1 MCGFIGS
8 VTDRQISENLLE
20 SCNKRIECRGPDER
34 IVKNNK
40 KFGTNEKFHNFIFN
54 RLSIIDLSK
63 QASQPMMSE
72 EFNTLIMFNGEIYN
86 HRELRKNL
94 ESYKIN
100 FKSSH
105 SDSEMLLNGLSYHGL
120 DFLKDINGQ
129 FSIFFQ
135 NIEKNEYFLIRDRAG
150 QKPLYYSYNNHQLF
164 FGSDLKSVSN
174 LSNNLSI
181 NNEELVNY
189 LNFGTT
195 INPNTFFKNVQAV
208 LPGECVKFSF
218 NSDKQIKKDSFKYWE
233 LSNFLDEKDFE
244 EEEFINLFE
253 DSVWKRL
260 ESDVPVSSFVSGGLD
275 STAVIKALSKKNNNL
290 NTFSM
295 VTDSKSFDESVYMK
309 QVVDKYKTNH
319 SIEVINSKINFEEI
333 KSLVLSFDDI
343 IYDPSII
350 PTYMLSKNISKNY
363 KVALSGDGGDE
374 LLSGYE
380 HYENFIS
387 NKNIPSSLT
396 NALYSFYPGYF
407 GSANKILKNSSDWK
421 SAFSSYYSDRKLL
434 GLLRINEFES
444 FEEIFLRSKEKNWKS
459 LMLTDHKFFLNEMM
473 LKKIDRSSMLN
484 SLEIR
489 SPFMDHRLF
498 EYVASHSRIDL
509 ERKFTPKKIIKNYLS
524 RDFNNQF
531 LNRKKMGFSIDIT
544 NLVAKN
550 KSEIYETILESELS
564 KLYDLKFINNLL
576 FINTRFNALRVWKLY
591 CISLYL
597 NNDKLNI

>member
-8 VTDRQISENLLE
+8 VTNGLISENFLE
-20 SCNKRIECRGPDER
+20 SCNKRIECRGPDEK
-34 IVKNNK
+34 IVLTNK
-40 KFGTNEKFHNFIFN
+40 TFGRNEQFHNFIFN

-63 QASQPMMSE
+63 NASQPMVSDQ
-72 EFNTLIMFNGEIYN
+72 FNTLIMFNGEIYN

-94 ESYKIN
+94 ESYKVN

-105 SDSEMLLNGLSYHGL
+105 SDTETLLNGLSYLGF
-120 DFLKDINGQ
+120 DFLNDVNGQ

-150 QKPLYYSYNNHQLF
+150 QKPLYYSYSNDQLF

-174 LSNNLSI
+174 LSNNFSI
-181 NNEELVNY
+181 NNDQLVNY

-195 INPNTFFKNVQAV
+195 INPNTFFENVQAV
-208 LPGECVKFSF
+208 LPGECIKFSF
-218 NSDKQIKKDSFKYWE
+218 NSDQQIIKDGFKYWE
-233 LSNFLDEKDFE
+233 LSKFLDEKRFKD
-244 EEEFINLFE
+244 EEFINLFE

-260 ESDVPVSSFVSGGLD
+260 ESDVPISSFVSGGLD
-275 STAVIKALSKKNNNL
+275 STAVVKALSKKSKNL

-295 VTDSKSFDESVYMK
+295 VTDSKNYDETDYMK
-309 QVVDKYKTNH
+309 QVVDKYKTKH
-319 SIEVINSKINFEEI
+319 SIEVINSSVNFEEI
-333 KSLVLSFDDI
+333 KSIVLSFDDI

-350 PTYMLSKNISKNY
+350 PTYILSKNISKNY

-380 HYENFIS
+380 HYRNFTS
-387 NKNIPSSLT
+387 NKNFHSKFS

-407 GSANKILKNSSDWK
+407 GSGNNILKNSSDWK

-434 GLLRINEFES
+434 GLLSIDNFES
-444 FEEIFLRSKEKNWKS
+444 FEEIFLGNKEKNWKS

-498 EYVASHSRIDL
+498 EYVASHTRTDSNY
-509 ERKFTPKKIIKNYLS
+509 KFSPKKIIKDYLS
-524 RDFNNQF
+524 EDFNNQF
-531 LNRKKMGFSIDIT
+531 LERKKMGFSIDIV
-544 NLVAKN
+544 NLIEKN
-550 KSEIYETILESELS
+550 RSEIYETIFDSELR
-564 KLYDLKFINNLL
+564 KLYDLKFINNWL
-576 FINTRFNALRVWKLY
+576 FINTRFNALRIWKLY

-597 NNDKLNI
+597 NSDK

>member
-8 VTDRQISENLLE
+8 VTNERISENLLE
-20 SCNKRIECRGPDER
+20 SCNKRIECRGPDEK
-34 IVKNNK
+34 IVLNNK
-40 KFGTNEKFHNFIFN
+40 TFGRNEPFHNFIFN

-63 QASQPMMSE
+63 KASQPMVSDQ
-72 EFNTLIMFNGEIYN
+72 FNTLIMFNGEIYN

-105 SDSEMLLNGLSYHGL
+105 SDTETLLNGLSYLGF
-120 DFLKDINGQ
+120 DFLNDVNGQ

-150 QKPLYYSYNNHQLF
+150 QKPLYYSYNNDQLF
-164 FGSDLKSVSN
+164 FGSDLKSVSK
-174 LSNNLSI
+174 LSNNFSI
-181 NNEELVNY
+181 NNDQIVNY

-195 INPNTFFKNVQAV
+195 INPNTFFENVQAV
-208 LPGECVKFSF
+208 LPGECIKFSF
-218 NSDKQIKKDSFKYWE
+218 NSNQQIIKNGFKYWE
-233 LSNFLDEKDFE
+233 LSKFLDEKRFKD
-244 EEEFINLFE
+244 EEFISLFE

-275 STAVIKALSKKNNNL
+275 STAVVKALSKKSNNL

-295 VTDSKSFDESVYMK
+295 VTDSKIYDETDYMK
-309 QVVDKYKTNH
+309 QVVDKYKTKH
-319 SIEVINSKINFEEI
+319 SIEVINSSVNFEEI
-333 KSLVLSFDDI
+333 KSIVLSFDDI

-350 PTYMLSKNISKNY
+350 PTYILSKNISKNY

-380 HYENFIS
+380 HYKNFTS
-387 NKNIPSSLT
+387 NKNFPSKFS
-396 NALYSFYPGYF
+396 NALFSVYPGYF
-407 GSANKILKNSSDWK
+407 GSGNSILKNSSEWK

-434 GLLRINEFES
+434 GLLRIDDFES
-444 FEEIFLRSKEKNWKS
+444 FEEIFLENKEKNWKS

-498 EYVASHSRIDL
+498 EYVASHTRADSNY
-509 ERKFTPKKIIKNYLS
+509 KFSPKKIIKDYLS
-524 RDFNNQF
+524 EDFNIQF
-531 LNRKKMGFSIDIT
+531 LERKKMGFSIDIVG
-544 NLVAKN
+544 LIEKN
-550 KSEIYETILESELS
+550 KSEIYETILNSELS
-564 KLYDLKFINNLL
+564 KLYDLKFINNWL
-576 FINTRFNALRVWKLY
+576 FVNTRFNALRIWKLY

-597 NNDKLNI
+597 NSDK

>member
-8 VTDRQISENLLE
+8 VTNERISENFLE
-20 SCNKRIECRGPDER
+20 SCNKRIECRGPDEK
-34 IVKNNK
+34 IVLNNK
-40 KFGTNEKFHNFIFN
+40 TFGRNEQFHNFIFN

-63 QASQPMMSE
+63 NASQPMVSDQ
-72 EFNTLIMFNGEIYN
+72 FNTLIMFNGEIYN

-94 ESYKIN
+94 ESYKVN

-105 SDSEMLLNGLSYHGL
+105 SDTETLLNGLSYLGF
-120 DFLKDINGQ
+120 DFLNDVNGQ

-150 QKPLYYSYNNHQLF
+150 QKPLYYSYSNDQLF

-174 LSNNLSI
+174 LSNNFSI
-181 NNEELVNY
+181 NNDQLVNY

-195 INPNTFFKNVQAV
+195 INPNTFFENVQAV
-208 LPGECVKFSF
+208 LPGECIKFSF
-218 NSDKQIKKDSFKYWE
+218 NSDQQIIKDGFKYWE
-233 LSNFLDEKDFE
+233 LSKFLDEKRFKD
-244 EEEFINLFE
+244 EEFINLFE

-260 ESDVPVSSFVSGGLD
+260 ESDVPISSFVSGGLD
-275 STAVIKALSKKNNNL
+275 STAVVKALSKKSNNL

-295 VTDSKSFDESVYMK
+295 VTDSKIYDETDYMK
-309 QVVDKYKTNH
+309 QVVDKYKTKH
-319 SIEVINSKINFEEI
+319 SIEVINSSVNFEEI
-333 KSLVLSFDDI
+333 KSIVLSFDDI

-350 PTYMLSKNISKNY
+350 PTYILSKNISKNY

-380 HYENFIS
+380 HYRNFTS
-387 NKNIPSSLT
+387 NRNFHSKFS

-407 GSANKILKNSSDWK
+407 GSGNNILKNSSDWK
-421 SAFSSYYSDRKLL
+421 SAFSSYYCDRKLL
-434 GLLRINEFES
+434 GLLSIDNFES
-444 FEEIFLRSKEKNWKS
+444 FEEIFLGNKEKNWKS

-489 SPFMDHRLF
+489 SPFLDHRLF
-498 EYVASHSRIDL
+498 EYVASHTRTDSNY
-509 ERKFTPKKIIKNYLS
+509 KFSAKKIIKDYLS
-524 RDFNNQF
+524 EDFNNQF
-531 LNRKKMGFSIDIT
+531 LERKKMGFSIDIV
-544 NLVAKN
+544 NLIEKN
-550 KSEIYETILESELS
+550 KSEIYETILDSELS
-564 KLYDLKFINNLL
+564 NLYDLKFINNWL
-576 FINTRFNALRVWKLY
+576 FINTRFNSLRIWKLY

-597 NNDKLNI
+597 NSDK

>member
-8 VTDRQISENLLE
+8 VTNGLISENFLE
-20 SCNKRIECRGPDER
+20 SCNKRIECRGPDEK
-34 IVKNNK
+34 IVLNNK
-40 KFGTNEKFHNFIFN
+40 TFGRNEQFHNFIFN

-63 QASQPMMSE
+63 KASQPMVSDQ
-72 EFNTLIMFNGEIYN
+72 FNTLIMFNGEIYN

-105 SDSEMLLNGLSYHGL
+105 SDTETLLNGLSYLGF
-120 DFLKDINGQ
+120 DFLNDVNGQ

-150 QKPLYYSYNNHQLF
+150 QKPLYYSYNNDQLI

-174 LSNNLSI
+174 LSNNSSI
-181 NNEELVNY
+181 NNDQLVNY

-195 INPNTFFKNVQAV
+195 INPNTFFENVQAV
-208 LPGECVKFSF
+208 LPGECIKFSF
-218 NSDKQIKKDSFKYWE
+218 NSNKQIIKDGFNYWE
-233 LSNFLDEKDFE
+233 LSKFLDEKPFKD
-244 EEEFINLFE
+244 EEFISLFE

-260 ESDVPVSSFVSGGLD
+260 ESDVPISSFVSGGLD
-275 STAVIKALSKKNNNL
+275 STAVVKALSKKSKNL

-295 VTDSKSFDESVYMK
+295 VTDSKNYDETNYMK
-309 QVVDKYKTNH
+309 QVVDKYKTKH
-319 SIEVINSKINFEEI
+319 SIEVINSSVNFEEI
-333 KSLVLSFDDI
+333 KSIVLSFDDI

-350 PTYMLSKNISKNY
+350 PTYILSKNISKNY

-380 HYENFIS
+380 HYRNFTS
-387 NKNIPSSLT
+387 NKNFHSKFS

-407 GSANKILKNSSDWK
+407 GSGNNILKNSSDWK

-434 GLLRINEFES
+434 GLLSIDNFES
-444 FEEIFLRSKEKNWKS
+444 FEEIFLGNKEKNWKS

-498 EYVASHSRIDL
+498 EYVASHTRTDSNY
-509 ERKFTPKKIIKNYLS
+509 KFSPKKIIKDYLS
-524 RDFNNQF
+524 EDFNNQF
-531 LNRKKMGFSIDIT
+531 LERKKMGFSIDIV
-544 NLVAKN
+544 NLIEKN
-550 KSEIYETILESELS
+550 RSEIYETIFDSELR
-564 KLYDLKFINNLL
+564 KLYDLKFINNWL
-576 FINTRFNALRVWKLY
+576 FINTRFNALRIWKLY

-597 NNDKLNI
+597 NSDK

>member
-8 VTDRQISENLLE
+8 VTNERISENLLE
-20 SCNKRIECRGPDER
+20 SCNKRIECRGPDEK
-34 IVKNNK
+34 IVLNNK
-40 KFGTNEKFHNFIFN
+40 TFGRNEPFHNFIFN

-63 QASQPMMSE
+63 KASQPMVSDQ
-72 EFNTLIMFNGEIYN
+72 FNTLIMFNGEIYN

-105 SDSEMLLNGLSYHGL
+105 SDTETLLNGLSYLGF
-120 DFLKDINGQ
+120 DFLNDVNGQ

-150 QKPLYYSYNNHQLF
+150 QKPLYYSYNNDQLF
-164 FGSDLKSVSN
+164 FGSDLKSVSK
-174 LSNNLSI
+174 LSNNFSI
-181 NNEELVNY
+181 NNDQIVNY

-195 INPNTFFKNVQAV
+195 INPNTFFENVQAV
-208 LPGECVKFSF
+208 LPGECIKFSF
-218 NSDKQIKKDSFKYWE
+218 NSNQQIIKNGFKYWE
-233 LSNFLDEKDFE
+233 LSKFLDEKRFKD
-244 EEEFINLFE
+244 EEFISLFE

-275 STAVIKALSKKNNNL
+275 STAVVKALSKKSNNL
-290 NTFSM
+290 NTFSV
-295 VTDSKSFDESVYMK
+295 VTDSKIYDETDYMK
-309 QVVDKYKTNH
+309 QVVDKYKTKH
-319 SIEVINSKINFEEI
+319 SIEVINSSVNFEEI
-333 KSLVLSFDDI
+333 KSIVLSFDDI

-350 PTYMLSKNISKNY
+350 PTYILSKNISKNY

-380 HYENFIS
+380 HYKNFTS
-387 NKNIPSSLT
+387 NKNFPSKFS
-396 NALYSFYPGYF
+396 NALFSVYPGYF
-407 GSANKILKNSSDWK
+407 GSGNSILKNSSEWK

-434 GLLRINEFES
+434 GLLRIDDFES
-444 FEEIFLRSKEKNWKS
+444 FEEIFLENKEKNWKS

-498 EYVASHSRIDL
+498 EYVASHTRADSNY
-509 ERKFTPKKIIKNYLS
+509 KFSPKKIIKDYLS
-524 RDFNNQF
+524 EDFNIQF
-531 LNRKKMGFSIDIT
+531 LERKKMGFSIDIVG
-544 NLVAKN
+544 LIEKN
-550 KSEIYETILESELS
+550 KSEIYETILNSELS
-564 KLYDLKFINNLL
+564 KLYDLKFINNWL
-576 FINTRFNALRVWKLY
+576 FVNTRFNALRIWKLY

-597 NNDKLNI
+597 NSDK

>member
-8 VTDRQISENLLE
+8 VTNERISENLLE
-20 SCNKRIECRGPDER
+20 SCNKRIECRGTDEK
-34 IVKNNK
+34 IFLNNK
-40 KFGTNEKFHNFIFN
+40 KFGRNEPFHNFIFN

-63 QASQPMMSE
+63 KASQPMVSDQ
-72 EFNTLIMFNGEIYN
+72 FNTLIMFNGEIYN

-105 SDSEMLLNGLSYHGL
+105 SDTETLLNGLSYLGF
-120 DFLKDINGQ
+120 DFLNDVNGQ

-150 QKPLYYSYNNHQLF
+150 QKPLYYSYNNDQLF
-164 FGSDLKSVSN
+164 FGSDLKSVSK
-174 LSNNLSI
+174 LSNNFSI
-181 NNEELVNY
+181 NNDQIVNY
-189 LNFGTT
+189 LNFGST
-195 INPNTFFKNVQAV
+195 INPNTFFENVQAV
-208 LPGECVKFSF
+208 LPGECIKFSF
-218 NSDKQIKKDSFKYWE
+218 NSNQQIIKDGFKYWE
-233 LSNFLDEKDFE
+233 LSKFLDEKRFKD
-244 EEEFINLFE
+244 EEFISLFE

-275 STAVIKALSKKNNNL
+275 STAVVKALSKKSNNL

-295 VTDSKSFDESVYMK
+295 VTDSKIYDETDYMK
-309 QVVDKYKTNH
+309 QVVDKYKTKH
-319 SIEVINSKINFEEI
+319 SIEVINSSVNFEEI
-333 KSLVLSFDDI
+333 KSIVLSFDDI

-350 PTYMLSKNISKNY
+350 PTYILSKNISKNY

-380 HYENFIS
+380 HYKNFTS
-387 NKNIPSSLT
+387 NKNFPSKFS
-396 NALYSFYPGYF
+396 NALFSVYPGYF
-407 GSANKILKNSSDWK
+407 GSGNSILKNSSEWK

-434 GLLRINEFES
+434 GLLRIDDFES
-444 FEEIFLRSKEKNWKS
+444 FEEIFLENKEKNWKS
-459 LMLTDHKFFLNEMM
+459 LMLTDHRFFLNEMM

-498 EYVASHSRIDL
+498 EYVASHTRADSNY
-509 ERKFTPKKIIKNYLS
+509 KFSPKKIIKDYLS
-524 RDFNNQF
+524 EDFNIEF
-531 LNRKKMGFSIDIT
+531 LERKKMGFSIDIVG
-544 NLVAKN
+544 LIDKN
-550 KSEIYETILESELS
+550 KSEIYETILDSELS
-564 KLYDLKFINNLL
+564 KLYDLKFINSWL
-576 FINTRFNALRVWKLY
+576 FVNTRFNALRIWKLY

-597 NNDKLNI
+597 DSDK

>member
-8 VTDRQISENLLE
+8 VTNERISENFLE
-20 SCNKRIECRGPDER
+20 SCNKRIECRGPDEK
-34 IVKNNK
+34 IVLNNK
-40 KFGTNEKFHNFIFN
+40 TFGRNEQFHNFIFN

-63 QASQPMMSE
+63 QASQPMISE
-72 EFNTLIMFNGEIYN
+72 EFNTLMMFNGEIYN

-94 ESYKIN
+94 ESYKVN

-105 SDSEMLLNGLSYHGL
+105 SDTETLLNGLSYLGF
-120 DFLKDINGQ
+120 DFLNDVNGQ

-150 QKPLYYSYNNHQLF
+150 QKPLYYSYSNDQLF

-174 LSNNLSI
+174 LSNNFSI
-181 NNEELVNY
+181 NNDQLVNY

-195 INPNTFFKNVQAV
+195 INPNTFFENVQAV
-208 LPGECVKFSF
+208 LPGECIKFSF
-218 NSDKQIKKDSFKYWE
+218 NSDQQIIKDGFKYWE
-233 LSNFLDEKDFE
+233 LSKFLDEKRFKD
-244 EEEFINLFE
+244 EEFINLFE

-260 ESDVPVSSFVSGGLD
+260 ESDVPISSFVSGGLD
-275 STAVIKALSKKNNNL
+275 STAVVKALSKKSNNL

-295 VTDSKSFDESVYMK
+295 VTDSKIYDETDYMK

-319 SIEVINSKINFEEI
+319 SIEIINSSINFEEI
-333 KSLVLSFDDI
+333 KSIVLSFDDI

-350 PTYMLSKNISKNY
+350 PTYILSKNISKNY

-380 HYENFIS
+380 HYKNFTS
-387 NKNIPSSLT
+387 NKNFPRKFL

-407 GSANKILKNSSDWK
+407 GSGNNILKNSSDWK
-421 SAFSSYYSDRKLL
+421 SAFSSYYCDRKLL
-434 GLLRINEFES
+434 GLLRIDDFES
-444 FEEIFLRSKEKNWKS
+444 FEEIFLGNKEKNWKS

-489 SPFMDHRLF
+489 SPFLDHRLF
-498 EYVASHSRIDL
+498 EYVASHTRTDSNY
-509 ERKFTPKKIIKNYLS
+509 KFSAKKIIKDYLS
-524 RDFNNQF
+524 EDFNNQF
-531 LNRKKMGFSIDIT
+531 LERKKMGFSIDIV
-544 NLVAKN
+544 NLIEKN
-550 KSEIYETILESELS
+550 KSEIYETILDSELS
-564 KLYDLKFINNLL
+564 NLYDLKFINNWL
-576 FINTRFNALRVWKLY
+576 FINTRFNSLRIWKLY

-597 NNDKLNI
+597 NSDK

>member
-8 VTDRQISENLLE
+8 ITNSQISEKLLE
-20 SCNKRIECRGPDER
+20 SCNERIECRGPDEKI
-34 IVKNNK
+34 IVKNK
-40 KFGTNEKFHNFIFN
+40 KFGNSEQFHNLIFN

-63 QASQPMMSE
+63 QASQPMISDQ
-72 EFNTLIMFNGEIYN
+72 FNTLMMFNGEIYN
-86 HRELRKNL
+86 HSDLRKKL
-94 ESYKIN
+94 ESFKVN

-105 SDSEMLLNGLSYHGL
+105 SDSETLLNGLSFFGI
-120 DFLKDINGQ
+120 DFLKDVNGQ
-129 FSIFFQ
+129 FSIFFH

-150 QKPLYYSYNNHQLF
+150 QKPLYYSYNNDQLF

-174 LSNNLSI
+174 LSNNISI
-181 NNEELVNY
+181 NNDELVNY

-195 INPNTFFKNVQAV
+195 INPNTFFENIQAV
-208 LPGECVKFSF
+208 LPGECIKFSF
-218 NSDKQIKKDSFKYWE
+218 NSKQQIIKNSFNYWE
-233 LSNFLDEKDFE
+233 LSQFLDEKDFKD
-244 EEEFINLFE
+244 EEFIGLFE

-275 STAVIKALSKKNNNL
+275 STAVVKALSKKRNNL

-295 VTDSKSFDESVYMK
+295 VTDSKNFDETEYMK

-319 SIEVINSKINFEEI
+319 SVEVINSNVSFEEI
-333 KSLVLSFDDI
+333 KSIVLSFDDI

-350 PTYMLSKNISKNY
+350 PTYLLSKNISKNY

-380 HYENFIS
+380 HYRNFTS
-387 NKNIPSSLT
+387 SKNIPTRISK
-396 NALYSFYPGYF
+396 ALYSFYPGHF
-407 GSANKILKNSSDWK
+407 GSGNNILKHSSDWK
-421 SAFSSYYSDRKLL
+421 SAFSSYYSDIKLIKML
-434 GLLRINEFES
+434 KIDNYRS
-444 FEEIFLRSKEKNWKS
+444 FEEIFLKNKENNWKS

-498 EYVASHSRIDL
+498 EYVASHTRTDSDYS
-509 ERKFTPKKIIKNYLS
+509 FSPKKIIKDYLS
-524 RDFNNQF
+524 QDFNDHF
-531 LNRKKMGFSIDIT
+531 LERKKMGFSIDIV
-544 NLVAKN
+544 NLVTNN
-550 KSEIYETILESELS
+550 KSEIYETILNSEIN
-564 KLYDLKFINNLL
+564 KLYNLKFIHKLSM
-576 FINTRFNALRVWKLY
+576 INTRFNALRIWKLY

-597 NNDKLNI
+597 DSEK

>member
-8 VTDRQISENLLE
+8 VTNERISENLLE
-20 SCNKRIECRGPDER
+20 SCNKRIECRGPDEK
-34 IVKNNK
+34 IVLNNNT
-40 KFGTNEKFHNFIFN
+40 FGRNEPFHNFIFN

-63 QASQPMMSE
+63 KASQPMVSDQ
-72 EFNTLIMFNGEIYN
+72 FNTLIMFNGEIYN

-105 SDSEMLLNGLSYHGL
+105 SDTETLLNGLSYLGF
-120 DFLKDINGQ
+120 DFLNDVNGQ

-150 QKPLYYSYNNHQLF
+150 QKPLYYSYNNDQLF
-164 FGSDLKSVSN
+164 FGSDLKSVSK
-174 LSNNLSI
+174 LSNNFSI
-181 NNEELVNY
+181 NNDQIVNY

-195 INPNTFFKNVQAV
+195 INPNTFFENVQAV
-208 LPGECVKFSF
+208 LPGECIKFSF
-218 NSDKQIKKDSFKYWE
+218 NSNQQIIKDGFKYWE
-233 LSNFLDEKDFE
+233 LSKFLDEKRFKD
-244 EEEFINLFE
+244 EEFISLFE

-260 ESDVPVSSFVSGGLD
+260 ESDVPISSFVSGGLD
-275 STAVIKALSKKNNNL
+275 STAVVKALSKKSNNL

-295 VTDSKSFDESVYMK
+295 VTDSKIYDETDYMK
-309 QVVDKYKTNH
+309 QVVDKYKTKH
-319 SIEVINSKINFEEI
+319 SIEVINSSVNFEEI
-333 KSLVLSFDDI
+333 KSIVLSFDDI

-350 PTYMLSKNISKNY
+350 PTYILSKNISKNY

-380 HYENFIS
+380 HYKNFTS
-387 NKNIPSSLT
+387 NKNFPSKFS
-396 NALYSFYPGYF
+396 NALFSVYPGYF
-407 GSANKILKNSSDWK
+407 GSGNSILKNSSEWK

-434 GLLRINEFES
+434 GLLRIDDFES
-444 FEEIFLRSKEKNWKS
+444 FEEIFLENKEKNWKS

-498 EYVASHSRIDL
+498 EYVASHTRADSNY
-509 ERKFTPKKIIKNYLS
+509 KFSPKKIIKDYLS
-524 RDFNNQF
+524 EDFNIQF
-531 LNRKKMGFSIDIT
+531 LERKKMGFSIDIVG
-544 NLVAKN
+544 LIEKN
-550 KSEIYETILESELS
+550 KSEIYETILNSELS
-564 KLYDLKFINNLL
+564 KLYDLKFINNWL
-576 FINTRFNALRVWKLY
+576 FVNTRFNALRIWKLY

-597 NNDKLNI
+597 NSDK

>member
-8 VTDRQISENLLE
+8 VTNERISENLLE
-20 SCNKRIECRGPDER
+20 SCNKRIECRGPDEK
-34 IVKNNK
+34 IVLNNNT
-40 KFGTNEKFHNFIFN
+40 FGRNEPFHNFIFN

-63 QASQPMMSE
+63 KASQPMVSDQ
-72 EFNTLIMFNGEIYN
+72 FNTLIMFNGEIYN

-105 SDSEMLLNGLSYHGL
+105 SDTETLLNGLSYLGF
-120 DFLKDINGQ
+120 DFLNDVNGQ

-150 QKPLYYSYNNHQLF
+150 QKPLYYSYNNDQLF
-164 FGSDLKSVSN
+164 FGSDLKSVSK
-174 LSNNLSI
+174 LSNNFSI
-181 NNEELVNY
+181 NNDQIVNY

-195 INPNTFFKNVQAV
+195 INPNTFFENVQAV
-208 LPGECVKFSF
+208 LPGECIKFSF
-218 NSDKQIKKDSFKYWE
+218 NSNQQIIKNGFKYWE
-233 LSNFLDEKDFE
+233 LSKFLDEKRFKD
-244 EEEFINLFE
+244 EEFISLFE

-275 STAVIKALSKKNNNL
+275 STAVVKALSKKSNNL

-295 VTDSKSFDESVYMK
+295 VTDSKIYDETDYMK
-309 QVVDKYKTNH
+309 QVVDKYKTKH
-319 SIEVINSKINFEEI
+319 SIEVINSSVNFEEI
-333 KSLVLSFDDI
+333 KSIVLSFDDI

-350 PTYMLSKNISKNY
+350 PTYILSKNISKNY

-380 HYENFIS
+380 HYKNFTS
-387 NKNIPSSLT
+387 NKNFPSKFS
-396 NALYSFYPGYF
+396 NALFSIYPGYF
-407 GSANKILKNSSDWK
+407 GSGNSILKNSSEWK

-434 GLLRINEFES
+434 GLLRIDDFES
-444 FEEIFLRSKEKNWKS
+444 FEEIFLENKEKNWKS

-498 EYVASHSRIDL
+498 EYVASHTRADSNY
-509 ERKFTPKKIIKNYLS
+509 KFSPKKIIKDYLS
-524 RDFNNQF
+524 EDFNIQF
-531 LNRKKMGFSIDIT
+531 LERKKMGFSIDIVG
-544 NLVAKN
+544 LIEKN
-550 KSEIYETILESELS
+550 KSEIYETILNSELS
-564 KLYDLKFINNLL
+564 KLYDLKFINNWL
-576 FINTRFNALRVWKLY
+576 FVNTRFNALRIWKLY

-597 NNDKLNI
+597 NSDK

>member
-8 VTDRQISENLLE
+8 VTNERISENFLE
-20 SCNKRIECRGPDER
+20 SCNKRIECRGPDEK
-34 IVKNNK
+34 IVLNNK
-40 KFGTNEKFHNFIFN
+40 TFGRNEQFHNFIFN

-63 QASQPMMSE
+63 KASQPMVSDQ
-72 EFNTLIMFNGEIYN
+72 FNTLIMFNGEIYN

-94 ESYKIN
+94 ESYKVN

-105 SDSEMLLNGLSYHGL
+105 SDTETLLNGLSYLGF
-120 DFLKDINGQ
+120 DFLNDVNGQ

-150 QKPLYYSYNNHQLF
+150 QKPLYYSYSNDQLF

-174 LSNNLSI
+174 LSNNFSI
-181 NNEELVNY
+181 NNDQLVNY

-195 INPNTFFKNVQAV
+195 INPNTFFENVQAV
-208 LPGECVKFSF
+208 LPGECIKFSF
-218 NSDKQIKKDSFKYWE
+218 NSDQQIIKDGFKYWE
-233 LSNFLDEKDFE
+233 LSKFLDEKRFKD
-244 EEEFINLFE
+244 EEFINLFE

-260 ESDVPVSSFVSGGLD
+260 ESDVPISSFVSGGLD
-275 STAVIKALSKKNNNL
+275 STAVVKALSKKSNNL

-295 VTDSKSFDESVYMK
+295 VTDSKIYDETDYMK
-309 QVVDKYKTNH
+309 QVVDKYKTKH
-319 SIEVINSKINFEEI
+319 SIEIINSSINFEEI
-333 KSLVLSFDDI
+333 KSIVLSFDDI

-350 PTYMLSKNISKNY
+350 PTYILSKNISKNY

-380 HYENFIS
+380 HYKNFTS
-387 NKNIPSSLT
+387 NKNFPSKFL

-407 GSANKILKNSSDWK
+407 GSGNNILKNSSDWK
-421 SAFSSYYSDRKLL
+421 SAFSSYYCDRKLL
-434 GLLRINEFES
+434 GLLRIDDFES
-444 FEEIFLRSKEKNWKS
+444 FEEIFLGNKEKNWKS

-489 SPFMDHRLF
+489 SPFLDHRLF
-498 EYVASHSRIDL
+498 EYVASHTRTDSNY
-509 ERKFTPKKIIKNYLS
+509 KFSAKKIIKDYLS
-524 RDFNNQF
+524 EDFNNQF
-531 LNRKKMGFSIDIT
+531 LERKKMGFSIDIV
-544 NLVAKN
+544 NLIEKN
-550 KSEIYETILESELS
+550 KSEIYETILDSELS
-564 KLYDLKFINNLL
+564 NLYDLKFINNWL
-576 FINTRFNALRVWKLY
+576 FINTRFNSLRIWKLY

-597 NNDKLNI
+597 NSDK

>member
-8 VTDRQISENLLE
+8 VTNERISENLLE
-20 SCNKRIECRGPDER
+20 SCNKRIECRGPDEK
-34 IVKNNK
+34 IVLNNK
-40 KFGTNEKFHNFIFN
+40 TFGRNEPFHNFIFN

-63 QASQPMMSE
+63 KASQPMVSDQ
-72 EFNTLIMFNGEIYN
+72 FNTLIMFNGEIYN

-105 SDSEMLLNGLSYHGL
+105 SDTETLLNGLSYLGF
-120 DFLKDINGQ
+120 DFLNDVNGQ

-150 QKPLYYSYNNHQLF
+150 QKPLYYSYNNDQLF
-164 FGSDLKSVSN
+164 FGSDLKSVSK
-174 LSNNLSI
+174 LSNNFSI
-181 NNEELVNY
+181 NNDQIVNY

-195 INPNTFFKNVQAV
+195 INPNTFFENVQAV
-208 LPGECVKFSF
+208 LPGECIKFSF
-218 NSDKQIKKDSFKYWE
+218 NSNQQFIKDGFKYWE
-233 LSNFLDEKDFE
+233 LSKFLDEKRFKD
-244 EEEFINLFE
+244 EEFISLFE

-275 STAVIKALSKKNNNL
+275 STAVVKALSKKSNNL

-295 VTDSKSFDESVYMK
+295 VTDSKIYDETDYMK
-309 QVVDKYKTNH
+309 QVVDKYKTKH
-319 SIEVINSKINFEEI
+319 SIEVINSSVNFEEI
-333 KSLVLSFDDI
+333 KSIVLSFDDI

-350 PTYMLSKNISKNY
+350 PTYILSKNISKNY

-380 HYENFIS
+380 HYKNFTS
-387 NKNIPSSLT
+387 NKNFPSKFSNSLF
-396 NALYSFYPGYF
+396 SVYPGYF
-407 GSANKILKNSSDWK
+407 GSGNSILKNSSEWK

-434 GLLRINEFES
+434 GLLRIDDFES
-444 FEEIFLRSKEKNWKS
+444 FEEIFLENKEKNWKS

-498 EYVASHSRIDL
+498 EYVASHTRADSNY
-509 ERKFTPKKIIKNYLS
+509 KFSPKKIIKDYLS
-524 RDFNNQF
+524 EDFNIQF
-531 LNRKKMGFSIDIT
+531 LERKKMGFSIDIVG
-544 NLVAKN
+544 LIEKN
-550 KSEIYETILESELS
+550 KSEIYETILNSELS
-564 KLYDLKFINNLL
+564 KLYDLKFINNWL
-576 FINTRFNALRVWKLY
+576 FVNTRFNALRIWKLY

-597 NNDKLNI
+597 NSDK

>member
-8 VTDRQISENLLE
+8 VTNERISENLLE
-20 SCNKRIECRGPDER
+20 SCNKRIECRGPDEK
-34 IVKNNK
+34 IVLNNK
-40 KFGTNEKFHNFIFN
+40 TFGRNEPFHNFIFN

-63 QASQPMMSE
+63 KASQPMVSDQ
-72 EFNTLIMFNGEIYN
+72 FNTLIMFNGEIYN

-105 SDSEMLLNGLSYHGL
+105 SDTETLLNGLSYLGF
-120 DFLKDINGQ
+120 DFLNDVNGQ

-150 QKPLYYSYNNHQLF
+150 QKPLYYSYNNDQLF
-164 FGSDLKSVSN
+164 FGSDLKSVSK
-174 LSNNLSI
+174 LSNNFSI
-181 NNEELVNY
+181 NNDQIVNY

-195 INPNTFFKNVQAV
+195 INPNTFFENVQAV
-208 LPGECVKFSF
+208 LPGECIKFSF
-218 NSDKQIKKDSFKYWE
+218 NSNQQIIKDGFKYWE
-233 LSNFLDEKDFE
+233 LSKFLDEKRFKD
-244 EEEFINLFE
+244 EEFISLFE

-275 STAVIKALSKKNNNL
+275 STAVVKALSKKSNNL
-290 NTFSM
+290 NTFSV
-295 VTDSKSFDESVYMK
+295 VTDSKIYDETDYMK
-309 QVVDKYKTNH
+309 QVVDKYKTKH
-319 SIEVINSKINFEEI
+319 SIEVINSSVNFEEI
-333 KSLVLSFDDI
+333 KSIVLSFDDI

-350 PTYMLSKNISKNY
+350 PTYILSKNISKNY

-380 HYENFIS
+380 HYKNFTS
-387 NKNIPSSLT
+387 NKNFPSKFS
-396 NALYSFYPGYF
+396 NALFSVYPGYF
-407 GSANKILKNSSDWK
+407 GSGNSILKNSSEWK

-434 GLLRINEFES
+434 GLLRIDDFES
-444 FEEIFLRSKEKNWKS
+444 FEEIFLENKEKNWKS

-498 EYVASHSRIDL
+498 EYVASHTRADSNY
-509 ERKFTPKKIIKNYLS
+509 KFSPKKIIKDYLS
-524 RDFNNQF
+524 EDFNIQF
-531 LNRKKMGFSIDIT
+531 LERKKMGFSIDIVG
-544 NLVAKN
+544 LIEKN
-550 KSEIYETILESELS
+550 KSEIYETILNSELS
-564 KLYDLKFINNLL
+564 KLYDLKFINNWL
-576 FINTRFNALRVWKLY
+576 FVNTRFNALRIWKLY

-597 NNDKLNI
+597 NSDK

>member
-8 VTDRQISENLLE
+8 VTNERISENLLE
-20 SCNKRIECRGPDER
+20 SCNKRIECRGPDEK
-34 IVKNNK
+34 IVLNNK
-40 KFGTNEKFHNFIFN
+40 TFGRNEPFHNFIFN

-63 QASQPMMSE
+63 KASQPMVSDQ
-72 EFNTLIMFNGEIYN
+72 FNTLIMFNGEIYN

-105 SDSEMLLNGLSYHGL
+105 SDTETLLNGLSYLGF
-120 DFLKDINGQ
+120 DFLNDVNGQ

-150 QKPLYYSYNNHQLF
+150 QKPLYYSYNNDQLF
-164 FGSDLKSVSN
+164 FGSDLKSVSK
-174 LSNNLSI
+174 LSNNFSI
-181 NNEELVNY
+181 NNDQIVNY

-195 INPNTFFKNVQAV
+195 INPNTFFENVQAV
-208 LPGECVKFSF
+208 LPGECIKFSF
-218 NSDKQIKKDSFKYWE
+218 NSNQQIIKDGFKYWE
-233 LSNFLDEKDFE
+233 LSKFLDEKRFKD
-244 EEEFINLFE
+244 EEFISLFE

-275 STAVIKALSKKNNNL
+275 STAVVKALSKKSNNL

-295 VTDSKSFDESVYMK
+295 VTDSKIYDETDYMK
-309 QVVDKYKTNH
+309 QVVDKYKTKH
-319 SIEVINSKINFEEI
+319 SIEVINSSVNFEEI
-333 KSLVLSFDDI
+333 KSIVLSFDDI

-350 PTYMLSKNISKNY
+350 PTYILSKNISKNY

-380 HYENFIS
+380 HYKNFTS
-387 NKNIPSSLT
+387 NKNFPSKFS
-396 NALYSFYPGYF
+396 NALFSVYPGYF
-407 GSANKILKNSSDWK
+407 GSGNSILKNSSEWK

-434 GLLRINEFES
+434 GLLRIDDFES
-444 FEEIFLRSKEKNWKS
+444 FEEIFLENKEKNWKS

-498 EYVASHSRIDL
+498 EYVASHTRADSNY
-509 ERKFTPKKIIKNYLS
+509 KFSPKKIIKDYLS
-524 RDFNNQF
+524 EDFNIQF
-531 LNRKKMGFSIDIT
+531 LERKKMGFSIDIVG
-544 NLVAKN
+544 LIEKN
-550 KSEIYETILESELS
+550 KSEIYETILNSELS
-564 KLYDLKFINNLL
+564 KLYDLKFINNWL
-576 FINTRFNALRVWKLY
+576 FVNTRFNALRIWKLY

-597 NNDKLNI
+597 NSDK

>member
-8 VTDRQISENLLE
+8 VTNERISENFLE
-20 SCNKRIECRGPDER
+20 SCNKRIECRGPDEK
-34 IVKNNK
+34 IVLNNK
-40 KFGTNEKFHNFIFN
+40 TFGRNEQFHNFIFN

-63 QASQPMMSE
+63 NASQPMVSDQ
-72 EFNTLIMFNGEIYN
+72 FNTLIMFNGEIYN

-94 ESYKIN
+94 ESYKVN

-105 SDSEMLLNGLSYHGL
+105 SDTETLLNGLSYLGF
-120 DFLKDINGQ
+120 DFLNDVNGQ

-150 QKPLYYSYNNHQLF
+150 QKPLYYSYSNDQLF

-174 LSNNLSI
+174 LSNNFSI
-181 NNEELVNY
+181 NNDQLVNY

-195 INPNTFFKNVQAV
+195 INPNTFFENVQAV
-208 LPGECVKFSF
+208 LPGECIKFSF
-218 NSDKQIKKDSFKYWE
+218 NSDQQIIKDGFKYWE
-233 LSNFLDEKDFE
+233 LSKFLDEKRFKD
-244 EEEFINLFE
+244 EEFINLFE

-260 ESDVPVSSFVSGGLD
+260 ESDVPISSFVSGGLD
-275 STAVIKALSKKNNNL
+275 STAVVKALSKKSNNL

-295 VTDSKSFDESVYMK
+295 VTDSKIYDETDYMK

-319 SIEVINSKINFEEI
+319 SIEIINSSINFEEI
-333 KSLVLSFDDI
+333 KSIVLSFDDI

-350 PTYMLSKNISKNY
+350 PTYILSKNISKNY

-380 HYENFIS
+380 HYKNFTS
-387 NKNIPSSLT
+387 NKNFPRKFL

-407 GSANKILKNSSDWK
+407 GSGNNILKNSSDWK
-421 SAFSSYYSDRKLL
+421 SAFSSYYCDRKLL
-434 GLLRINEFES
+434 GLLRIDDFES
-444 FEEIFLRSKEKNWKS
+444 FEEIFLGNKEKNWKS

-489 SPFMDHRLF
+489 SPFLDHRLF
-498 EYVASHSRIDL
+498 EYVASHTRTDSNY
-509 ERKFTPKKIIKNYLS
+509 KFSAKKIIKDYLS
-524 RDFNNQF
+524 EDFNNQF
-531 LNRKKMGFSIDIT
+531 LERKKMGFSIDIV
-544 NLVAKN
+544 NLIEKN
-550 KSEIYETILESELS
+550 KSEIYETILDSELS
-564 KLYDLKFINNLL
+564 NLYDLKFINNWL
-576 FINTRFNALRVWKLY
+576 FINTRFNSLRIWKLY

-597 NNDKLNI
+597 NSDK

>member
-8 VTDRQISENLLE
+8 VTNERISENLLE
-20 SCNKRIECRGPDER
+20 SCNKRIECRGPDEK
-34 IVKNNK
+34 IVLNNNT
-40 KFGTNEKFHNFIFN
+40 FGRNEPFHNFIFN

-63 QASQPMMSE
+63 KASQPMVSDQ
-72 EFNTLIMFNGEIYN
+72 FNTLIMFNGEIYN
-86 HRELRKNL
+86 HRELRKIL

-105 SDSEMLLNGLSYHGL
+105 SDTETLLNGLSYLGF
-120 DFLKDINGQ
+120 DFLNDVNGQ

-150 QKPLYYSYNNHQLF
+150 QKPLYYSYNNDQLF
-164 FGSDLKSVSN
+164 FGSDLKSVSK
-174 LSNNLSI
+174 LSNNFSI
-181 NNEELVNY
+181 NNDQIVNY

-195 INPNTFFKNVQAV
+195 INPNTFFENVQAV
-208 LPGECVKFSF
+208 LPGECIKFSF
-218 NSDKQIKKDSFKYWE
+218 NSNQQIIKNGFKYWE
-233 LSNFLDEKDFE
+233 LSKFLDEKRFKD
-244 EEEFINLFE
+244 EEFISLFE

-275 STAVIKALSKKNNNL
+275 STAVVKALSKKSNNL

-295 VTDSKSFDESVYMK
+295 VTDSKIYDETDYMK
-309 QVVDKYKTNH
+309 QVVDKYKTKH
-319 SIEVINSKINFEEI
+319 SIEVINSSVNFEEI
-333 KSLVLSFDDI
+333 KSIVLSFDDI

-350 PTYMLSKNISKNY
+350 PTYILSKNISKNY

-380 HYENFIS
+380 HYKNFTS
-387 NKNIPSSLT
+387 NKNFPSKFS
-396 NALYSFYPGYF
+396 NALFSIYPGYF
-407 GSANKILKNSSDWK
+407 GSGNSILKNSSEWK

-434 GLLRINEFES
+434 GLLRIDDFES
-444 FEEIFLRSKEKNWKS
+444 FEEIFLENKEKNWKS

-498 EYVASHSRIDL
+498 EYVASHTRADSNY
-509 ERKFTPKKIIKNYLS
+509 KFSPKKIIKDYLS
-524 RDFNNQF
+524 EDFNIQF
-531 LNRKKMGFSIDIT
+531 LERKKMGFSIDIVG
-544 NLVAKN
+544 LIEKN
-550 KSEIYETILESELS
+550 KSEIYETILNSELS
-564 KLYDLKFINNLL
+564 KLYDLKFINNWL
-576 FINTRFNALRVWKLY
+576 FVNTRFNALRIWKLY

-597 NNDKLNI
+597 NSDK

>member
-8 VTDRQISENLLE
+8 VTNERISENLLE
-20 SCNKRIECRGPDER
+20 SCNKRIECRGPDEK
-34 IVKNNK
+34 IVLNNK
-40 KFGTNEKFHNFIFN
+40 TFGRNEPFHNFIFN

-63 QASQPMMSE
+63 KASQPMVSDQ
-72 EFNTLIMFNGEIYN
+72 FNTLIMFNGEIYN

-105 SDSEMLLNGLSYHGL
+105 SDTETLLNGLSYLGF
-120 DFLKDINGQ
+120 DFLNDVNGQ

-150 QKPLYYSYNNHQLF
+150 QKPLYYSYNNDQLF
-164 FGSDLKSVSN
+164 FGSDLKSVSK
-174 LSNNLSI
+174 LSNNFSI
-181 NNEELVNY
+181 NNDQIVNY

-195 INPNTFFKNVQAV
+195 INPNTFFENVQAV
-208 LPGECVKFSF
+208 LPGECIKFSF
-218 NSDKQIKKDSFKYWE
+218 NSNQQIIKDGFKYWE
-233 LSNFLDEKDFE
+233 LSKFLDEKRFKD
-244 EEEFINLFE
+244 EEFISLFE

-260 ESDVPVSSFVSGGLD
+260 ESDVPISSFVSGGLD
-275 STAVIKALSKKNNNL
+275 STAVVKALSKKSNNL
-290 NTFSM
+290 NTFSV
-295 VTDSKSFDESVYMK
+295 VTDSKIYDETDYMK
-309 QVVDKYKTNH
+309 QVVDKYKTKH
-319 SIEVINSKINFEEI
+319 SIEVINSSVNFEEI
-333 KSLVLSFDDI
+333 KSIVLSFDDI

-350 PTYMLSKNISKNY
+350 PTYILSKNISKNY

-380 HYENFIS
+380 HYKNFTS
-387 NKNIPSSLT
+387 NKNFPSKFS
-396 NALYSFYPGYF
+396 NALFSVYPGYF
-407 GSANKILKNSSDWK
+407 GSGNSILKNSSEWK

-434 GLLRINEFES
+434 GLLRIDDFES
-444 FEEIFLRSKEKNWKS
+444 FEEIFLENKEKNWKS

-498 EYVASHSRIDL
+498 EYVASHTRADSNY
-509 ERKFTPKKIIKNYLS
+509 KFSPKKIIKDYLS
-524 RDFNNQF
+524 EDFNIQF
-531 LNRKKMGFSIDIT
+531 LERKKMGFSIDIVG
-544 NLVAKN
+544 LIEKN
-550 KSEIYETILESELS
+550 KSEIYETILNSELS
-564 KLYDLKFINNLL
+564 KLYDLKFINNWL
-576 FINTRFNALRVWKLY
+576 FVNTRFNALRIWKLY

-597 NNDKLNI
+597 NSDK

>member
-8 VTDRQISENLLE
+8 VTNERISENLLE
-20 SCNKRIECRGPDER
+20 SCNKRIECRGPDEK
-34 IVKNNK
+34 IVLNNK
-40 KFGTNEKFHNFIFN
+40 TFGSNEQFHNFIFN

-63 QASQPMMSE
+63 QASQPMVSDQ
-72 EFNTLIMFNGEIYN
+72 FNTLIMFNGEIYN

-105 SDSEMLLNGLSYHGL
+105 SDSETLLNGLSYLGF
-120 DFLKDINGQ
+120 DFLNDINGQ

-150 QKPLYYSYNNHQLF
+150 QKPLYYSYNNDQLF

-174 LSNNLSI
+174 LSNNFSI
-181 NNEELVNY
+181 NNDQLVNY

-195 INPNTFFKNVQAV
+195 INPNTFFENVQAV
-208 LPGECVKFSF
+208 LPGECIKFSF
-218 NSDKQIKKDSFKYWE
+218 DSNQQIIKDGFKYWE
-233 LSNFLDEKDFE
+233 LSEFLDEKDFKD
-244 EEEFINLFE
+244 EEFISLFE

-260 ESDVPVSSFVSGGLD
+260 ESDVPISSFVSGGLD
-275 STAVIKALSKKNNNL
+275 STAVVKALSKKSNNL

-295 VTDSKSFDESVYMK
+295 VTDSKIFDETEYMK

-319 SIEVINSKINFEEI
+319 SIEVINSSVNFEEI
-333 KSLVLSFDDI
+333 KSIVLSFDDI

-350 PTYMLSKNISKNY
+350 PTYILSKNISKNY

-380 HYENFIS
+380 HYKNFTS
-387 NKNIPSSLT
+387 NKNFPSKFS

-407 GSANKILKNSSDWK
+407 GSGNNILKNSSDWK

-434 GLLRINEFES
+434 GLLRIDDFRS
-444 FEEIFLRSKEKNWKS
+444 FEEIFLGNKEKNWKS

-498 EYVASHSRIDL
+498 EYVASHTRADL
-509 ERKFTPKKIIKNYLS
+509 DYKFSPKKIIKDYLS
-524 RDFNNQF
+524 EDFNNQF
-531 LNRKKMGFSIDIT
+531 LERKKMGFSIDIV
-544 NLVAKN
+544 NLIEKN
-550 KSEIYETILESELS
+550 KSEIYETILDSELS
-564 KLYDLKFINNLL
+564 KLYDLKFINNWL
-576 FINTRFNALRVWKLY
+576 FINTRFNALRIWKLY

-597 NNDKLNI
+597 NSDK

>member
-8 VTDRQISENLLE
+8 VTNERISENFLE
-20 SCNKRIECRGPDER
+20 SCNKRIECRGPDEK
-34 IVKNNK
+34 IVLNNK
-40 KFGTNEKFHNFIFN
+40 TFGRNEQFHNFIFN

-63 QASQPMMSE
+63 NASQPMVSDQ
-72 EFNTLIMFNGEIYN
+72 FNTLIMFNGEIYN

-94 ESYKIN
+94 ESYKVN

-105 SDSEMLLNGLSYHGL
+105 SDTETLLNGLSYLGF
-120 DFLKDINGQ
+120 DFLNDVNGQ

-150 QKPLYYSYNNHQLF
+150 QKPLYYSYSNDQLF

-174 LSNNLSI
+174 LSNNFSI
-181 NNEELVNY
+181 NNDQLVNY

-195 INPNTFFKNVQAV
+195 INPNTFFENVQAV
-208 LPGECVKFSF
+208 LPGECIKFSF
-218 NSDKQIKKDSFKYWE
+218 NSDQQIIKDGFKYWE
-233 LSNFLDEKDFE
+233 LSKFLDEKRFKD
-244 EEEFINLFE
+244 EEFINLFE

-260 ESDVPVSSFVSGGLD
+260 ESDVPISSFVSGGLD
-275 STAVIKALSKKNNNL
+275 STAVVKALSKKSNNL

-295 VTDSKSFDESVYMK
+295 VTDSKIYDETDYMK

-319 SIEVINSKINFEEI
+319 SIEIINSSINFEEI
-333 KSLVLSFDDI
+333 KSIVLSFDDI

-350 PTYMLSKNISKNY
+350 PTYILSKNISKNY

-380 HYENFIS
+380 HYKNFTS
-387 NKNIPSSLT
+387 NKNFPSKFS

-407 GSANKILKNSSDWK
+407 GSGNNILKNSSDWK
-421 SAFSSYYSDRKLL
+421 SAFSSYYCDRKLL
-434 GLLRINEFES
+434 GLLRIDDFES
-444 FEEIFLRSKEKNWKS
+444 FEEIFLGNKEKNWKS

-489 SPFMDHRLF
+489 SPFLDHRLF
-498 EYVASHSRIDL
+498 EYVASHTRTDSNY
-509 ERKFTPKKIIKNYLS
+509 KFSAKKIIKDYLS
-524 RDFNNQF
+524 EDFNNQF
-531 LNRKKMGFSIDIT
+531 LERKKMGFSIDIV
-544 NLVAKN
+544 NLIEKN
-550 KSEIYETILESELS
+550 KSEIYETILDSELS
-564 KLYDLKFINNLL
+564 NLYDLKFINNWL
-576 FINTRFNALRVWKLY
+576 FINTRFNSLRIWKLY

-597 NNDKLNI
+597 NSDK

>member
-8 VTDRQISENLLE
+8 VTNERISENLLE
-20 SCNKRIECRGPDER
+20 SCNKRIECRGPDEK
-34 IVKNNK
+34 IVLNNK
-40 KFGTNEKFHNFIFN
+40 TFGRNEPFHNFIFN

-63 QASQPMMSE
+63 KASQPMVSDQ
-72 EFNTLIMFNGEIYN
+72 FNTLIMFNGEIYN

-105 SDSEMLLNGLSYHGL
+105 SDTETLLNGLSYLGF
-120 DFLKDINGQ
+120 DFLNDVNGQ

-150 QKPLYYSYNNHQLF
+150 QKPLYYSYNNDQLF
-164 FGSDLKSVSN
+164 FGSDLKSVSK
-174 LSNNLSI
+174 LSNNFSI
-181 NNEELVNY
+181 NNDQIVNY

-195 INPNTFFKNVQAV
+195 INPNTFFENVQAV
-208 LPGECVKFSF
+208 LPGECIKFSF
-218 NSDKQIKKDSFKYWE
+218 NSNQQFIKDGFKYWE
-233 LSNFLDEKDFE
+233 LSKFLDEKRFKD
-244 EEEFINLFE
+244 EEFISLFE

-275 STAVIKALSKKNNNL
+275 STAVVKALSKKSNNL

-295 VTDSKSFDESVYMK
+295 VTDSKIYDETDYMK
-309 QVVDKYKTNH
+309 QVVDKYKTKH
-319 SIEVINSKINFEEI
+319 SIEVINSSVNFEEI
-333 KSLVLSFDDI
+333 KSIVLSFDDI

-350 PTYMLSKNISKNY
+350 PTYILSKNISKNY

-380 HYENFIS
+380 HYKNFTS
-387 NKNIPSSLT
+387 NKNFPSKFSNSLFS
-396 NALYSFYPGYF
+396 LYPGYF
-407 GSANKILKNSSDWK
+407 GSGNSILKNSSEWK

-434 GLLRINEFES
+434 GLLRIDDFES
-444 FEEIFLRSKEKNWKS
+444 FEEIFLENKEKNWKS

-498 EYVASHSRIDL
+498 EYVASHTRADSNY
-509 ERKFTPKKIIKNYLS
+509 KFSPKKIIKDYLS
-524 RDFNNQF
+524 EDFNIQF
-531 LNRKKMGFSIDIT
+531 LERKKMGFSIDIVG
-544 NLVAKN
+544 LIEKN
-550 KSEIYETILESELS
+550 KSEIYETILNSELS
-564 KLYDLKFINNLL
+564 KLYDLKFINNWL
-576 FINTRFNALRVWKLY
+576 FVNTRFNALRIWKLY

-597 NNDKLNI
+597 NSDK